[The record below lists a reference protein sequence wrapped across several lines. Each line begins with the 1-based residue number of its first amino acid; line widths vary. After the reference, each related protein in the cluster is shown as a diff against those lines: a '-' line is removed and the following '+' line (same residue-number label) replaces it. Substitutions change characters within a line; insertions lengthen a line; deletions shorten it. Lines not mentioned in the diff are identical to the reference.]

1 MMKDL
6 EGPPEPKVS
15 RLKFWKFL
23 PTAAYFLLWNEFA
36 ERFAWYGLVAILP
49 MFLTAYLSFSQSAS
63 VEVMHAISFS
73 SYLFAF
79 MGSFIS
85 DVILGKFWTI
95 VIFSTVYAAGVIAL
109 SISAIPS
116 INAAWLTITALSIIT
131 LGTGGIKPC
140 VSAFGGDQIENP
152 EARANFFSYFYMMV
166 NIGSLLSTFLTPLIK
181 KQHCLGREDC
191 FAYAFGLPAILM
203 VVAVFLFSIGKAFY
217 KPRAPP
223 NDDLQMVVK
232 ASGSAI
238 ATKATLVVKRIPHKK
253 PESFFYYAK
262 DDYPMQVL
270 EDCRAMSGLFFCFL
284 PLCLYW
290 GLYSQM
296 NSRWIFQAAQ
306 MNGRVSNSF
315 SMMPEQ
321 MSIINCILVILLVK
335 PFDLL
340 LFPLIAKIRGRPLTY
355 MNKISIAMFL
365 GVLAFIVT
373 AILQGVI
380 ESKGTFAYNPAN
392 PNVPMC
398 VNGCLNI
405 FWQIPQY
412 FLLTV
417 SEVFL
422 SVANINLA
430 YAMAP
435 KRLKSF
441 GGAVSLLTNAV
452 GNLLVMLTTKWDP
465 IKLITKKDVPLAAYL
480 FWAALCFIGMIWF
493 MLVSKKYEHY
503 DREIVEVQDAEVAE
517 MKEVTTE
524 TEDNGIGATTGPST
538 STDALLI
545 NDNA

>member
-1 MMKDL
+1 M
-6 EGPPEPKVS
+6 
-15 RLKFWKFL
+15 
-23 PTAAYFLLWNEFA
+23 
-36 ERFAWYGLVAILP
+36 VAK
-49 MFLTAYLSFSQSAS
+49 SF
-63 VEVMHAISFS
+63 
-73 SYLFAF
+73 
-79 MGSFIS
+79 
-85 DVILGKFWTI
+85 
-95 VIFSTVYAAGVIAL
+95 
-109 SISAIPS
+109 
-116 INAAWLTITALSIIT
+116 
-131 LGTGGIKPC
+131 
-140 VSAFGGDQIENP
+140 
-152 EARANFFSYFYMMV
+152 
-166 NIGSLLSTFLTPLIK
+166 
-181 KQHCLGREDC
+181 
-191 FAYAFGLPAILM
+191 
-203 VVAVFLFSIGKAFY
+203 
-217 KPRAPP
+217 
-223 NDDLQMVVK
+223 
-232 ASGSAI
+232 GSAI
-238 ATKATLVVKRIPHKK
+238 ATKVKLVAKRIPHKK

-262 DDYPMQVL
+262 DDYPMEVL

-306 MNGRVSNSF
+306 MSGRISNSF

-355 MNKISIAMFL
+355 MNKITIAMFL

-373 AILQGVI
+373 AILQWVI

-392 PNVPMC
+392 PNVPIC
-398 VNGCLNI
+398 VDGCLNI

-412 FLLTV
+412 VVLTI

-465 IKLITKKDVPLAAYL
+465 IKLITKKDVPVAAYL
-480 FWAALCFIGMIWF
+480 FWAVLCLVGMVWF

-517 MKEVTTE
+517 MKAVTTVA
-524 TEDNGIGATTGPST
+524 EDDGIGAAAGAST
-538 STDALLI
+538 SKDALLI
-545 NDNA
+545 NDDD